1 MDSLKSKRFPEGFLW
16 GGALAAN
23 QIEGAYLEDNKGLS
37 IADILPC
44 SNDRFKNIYDH
55 DSVVKAI
62 NNLEGYYPSHEA
74 IDFYHRY
81 KEDIAL
87 FNEMGFNCLRT
98 SIAWSRIFPNGDEE
112 EPNEAGLKFY
122 DDLFDELLKYNIEP
136 IVTISHYEMPLGL
149 VEKYGGWRDRRLVDF
164 YERYAKVLFERYKD
178 KVKYWMTF
186 NEINIMLAAPFIGG
200 GITIEEGEDK
210 NSIVFQ
216 AIHHQFVASSLA
228 VKACHEIIPDA
239 KIGCMIAK
247 SAIYPYTCNPEDVLL
262 AQQGERATLFFSDV
276 QVRGYY
282 PSYIKSF
289 IKENNIVINMED
301 GDEDILRQYTVDY
314 IGFSY
319 YMSTAVSKEES
330 KDKSSGNLSSGV
342 KNPYLKSSDWGW
354 QIDPKG
360 LRYVLNQLYDRYQ
373 KPLFIVENG
382 LGAVDIVEEGNVIN
396 DDYRIDYLRDH
407 LIEARKAI
415 EDGVDLMGYTSW
427 GPIDLVSA
435 GTGEM
440 KKRYGYIYV
449 DKDNEGKGTLSRI
462 RKKSFYW
469 YKDIIES
476 NGEKL

>member
-1 MDSLKSKRFPEGFLW
+1 
-16 GGALAAN
+16 
-23 QIEGAYLEDNKGLS
+23 
-37 IADILPC
+37 
-44 SNDRFKNIYDH
+44 
-55 DSVVKAI
+55 
-62 NNLEGYYPSHEA
+62 
-74 IDFYHRY
+74 
-81 KEDIAL
+81 
-87 FNEMGFNCLRT
+87 
-98 SIAWSRIFPNGDEE
+98 
-112 EPNEAGLKFY
+112 
-122 DDLFDELLKYNIEP
+122 
-136 IVTISHYEMPLGL
+136 MPLGL

-164 YERYAKVLFERYKD
+164 YERYARVIFERYKD

-186 NEINIMLAAPFIGG
+186 NEINIMLVAPFIGG
-200 GITIEEGEDK
+200 GITTEEGEDK
-210 NSIVFQ
+210 ESIVFQ

-282 PSYIKSF
+282 PSYIKRF
-289 IKENNIVINMED
+289 IKENNIVINMEN

-330 KDKSSGNLSSGV
+330 KDKSSGNLFSGV

-354 QIDPKG
+354 QIDSKG

-382 LGAVDIVEEGNVIN
+382 LGAVDVVEEGNVIN
-396 DDYRIDYLRDH
+396 DDYRVDYLRDH
-407 LIEARKAI
+407 LTEARKAI

-449 DKDNEGKGTLSRI
+449 DKDNQGNGTLNRI